1 MWSCCR
7 HGLVYKARL
16 FLRYVSV
23 VTYTRVFDVVEVLRV
38 GSVLLRADKGM
49 LGVVCIVMSMWVIW
63 LFRVIGAAWLVANSR
78 YTLVIRFTV
87 SLFCLFGPG

>member
-1 MWSCCR
+1 VWSCCR

-16 FLRYVSV
+16 FLRYVWV

-49 LGVVCIVMSMWVIW
+49 LGVVCIVIYEYV
-63 LFRVIGAAWLVANSR
+63 GD
-78 YTLVIRFTV
+78 LVI
-87 SLFCLFGPG
+87 